1 MLHRFKGASSQGIAA
16 VVECLGIVRPHGKS
30 VVVARQRLVNSL
42 LADAV
47 RPRPDRGGKAP
58 VLEVRPK
65 RWLNSRFGLLRYA
78 NDRH

>member
-47 RPRPDRGGKAP
+47 RPRLDRGSKLP
-58 VLEVRPK
+58 
-65 RWLNSRFGLLRYA
+65 
-78 NDRH
+78 